1 MAVANK
7 ITTGAIKKRTKLEGV
22 KAALGEVAAEHLQAG
37 GIHMPL
43 PAAAPVAGPAKLENF
58 NLVFNRQEQ
67 THTGPITHLSHGQV
81 GLVRQLVHEE
91 VEELQRLL
99 VAKGG
104 VPPAHTRGIEAS
116 ETRGGWGFC
125 KFSYQ
130 KKKHLCIVCFE

>member
-22 KAALGEVAAEHLQAG
+22 KAALGELAAEHLQAG

-67 THTGPITHLSHGQV
+67 THSGPITHLSHGQV
-81 GLVRQLVHEE
+81 VEWNISRTLVLSTMESWQSSL
-91 VEELQRLL
+91 
-99 VAKGG
+99 
-104 VPPAHTRGIEAS
+104 
-116 ETRGGWGFC
+116 
-125 KFSYQ
+125 
-130 KKKHLCIVCFE
+130 